1 MSQSLMRAMVRA
13 EPRDRRRLRA
23 LVEAWFGLRVVDR
36 VWAAGSTPPLD
47 YLAHAL
53 GLSPQSPSA
62 SAGLGEL
69 NRDCVVWASRG
80 AGKTVLAALATVLEM
95 VFVPGVQVR
104 VLGGSLEQA
113 GKVHEHLVA
122 LLDRPMMRP
131 VVAGV
136 PTLRRVGLVNGSRV
150 ELLAGSQR
158 SVRGVR
164 VHRLRVDEVDE
175 LEPEVWAAAQHVT
188 RSGVVGVK
196 RVVGSIEA
204 LSTMHRAGGLMSGL
218 VGGSPQNPSA
228 SVGFGGAGGRRTVFR
243 WTGMDVAARCPAELP
258 YAGCV
263 LWDDCGGVLKGASGF
278 VPVEDLMRQRERSS
292 DAAWSAE
299 VMCRRPS
306 VSDLV
311 YPGFERE
318 RHVVEAQPF
327 GERGAVRVGG
337 MDFGIREAAVVL
349 WGWADGGGIDGKLHI
364 EGELIVKDQTL
375 EQVVRQVDERLDG
388 QGLEWVGVDPAG
400 GARSAQSGLTD
411 LDVLRGLGWR
421 PRARRSRVAVGIERV
436 RRRLDRGLLTVHPRC
451 TGLIAALQTYHFDRD
466 RPGREEPVKDGPD
479 HAADALRYLVMNLES
494 GGEGLKVR
502 GYR

>member
-36 VWAAGSTPPLD
+36 AWVSGSTPPLD
-47 YLAHAL
+47 YLCHAL
-53 GLSPQSPSA
+53 GIGQEQ
-62 SAGLGEL
+62 G
-69 NRDCVVWASRG
+69 DCVVWASRG

-113 GKVHEHLVA
+113 AKVHEHLVA
-122 LLDRPMMRP
+122 LLDRPMLRP

-136 PTLRRVGLVNGSRV
+136 PTLRRVGLINGSRV

-188 RSGVVGVK
+188 RSGVVKGR

-218 VGGSPQNPSA
+218 VGDASGGVESPQNPSA
-228 SVGFGGAGGRRTVFR
+228 SVGFGGGRKVFR

-258 YAGCV
+258 CAGCV

-311 YPGFERE
+311 YPGFERS
-318 RHVVEAQPF
+318 RHVMEVRPF

-349 WGWADGGGIDGKLHI
+349 WGWADGVGMDAKLHV
-364 EGELIVKDQTL
+364 EGELIVKDRTL
-375 EQVVRQVDERLDG
+375 EQVVHGVDERLEG
-388 QGLEWVGVDPAG
+388 EAMEWVGVDPAG

-411 LDVLRGLGWR
+411 LDVLRSAGWR

-436 RRRLDRGLLTVHPRC
+436 RRRLDRGLLTIQPRC
-451 TGLIAALQTYHFDRD
+451 VGLIAALQTYHFDRE